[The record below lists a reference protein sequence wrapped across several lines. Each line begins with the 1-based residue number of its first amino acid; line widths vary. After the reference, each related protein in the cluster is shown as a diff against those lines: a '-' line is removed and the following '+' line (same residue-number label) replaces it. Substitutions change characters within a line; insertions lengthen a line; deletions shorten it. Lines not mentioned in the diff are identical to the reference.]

1 MNDEY
6 QSLIESLVNINN
18 KIKNVDET
26 VHGMVINLDDAFKN
40 DLYMKDKSIEV
51 TDFKEFNSELHNSV
65 DQFRMSDNF
74 LESTFF
80 KDPDFKRIIPQHND
94 LTYSLKPKIIHSNKG
109 SVTSE
114 RNQANL
120 SVNDVTS
127 VNNEID

>member
-40 DLYMKDKSIEV
+40 DMYMKDKSIEV

-80 KDPDFKRIIPQHND
+80 KDPDFKRIIP
-94 LTYSLKPKIIHSNKG
+94 
-109 SVTSE
+109 
-114 RNQANL
+114 
-120 SVNDVTS
+120 
-127 VNNEID
+127 

>member
-1 MNDEY
+1 M
-6 QSLIESLVNINN
+6 IESLVNINN

-40 DLYMKDKSIEV
+40 DMYMKDNSIEV

-80 KDPDFKRIIPQHND
+80 KDPDFKLIIP
-94 LTYSLKPKIIHSNKG
+94 
-109 SVTSE
+109 
-114 RNQANL
+114 
-120 SVNDVTS
+120 
-127 VNNEID
+127 